1 MAERVRMP
9 QRHHALKRVDIKIEK
24 KCIINMKILTFLF
37 AMIVYI
43 GFSGESFG
51 YIYSAGGEEISL
63 VEELPNNQEWD
74 NFDACV
80 LHKQFWILWVPL
92 WNWDARYV
100 LGREGSDQYYE
111 MENEELLAR
120 LEEEYGEAASAIPFW
135 DKIGGKLLFPIL
147 ILLYSLK
154 GKFGSDKSE
163 E

>member
-1 MAERVRMP
+1 MRLLTY
-9 QRHHALKRVDIKIEK
+9 AL
-24 KCIINMKILTFLF
+24 
-37 AMIVYI
+37 AMIVYV
-43 GFSGESFG
+43 GLSGESFG

-63 VEELPNNQEWD
+63 VEELPDTNERND
-74 NFDACV
+74 IDACV

-92 WNWDARYV
+92 WNWDAQYV

-111 MENEELLAR
+111 IEDEDLLAR
-120 LEEEYGEAASAIPFW
+120 LEEDYGEAGSAIPFW

-154 GKFGSDKSE
+154 GKLGSDKSE

>member
-1 MAERVRMP
+1 MRLLTY
-9 QRHHALKRVDIKIEK
+9 AL
-24 KCIINMKILTFLF
+24 
-37 AMIVYI
+37 AMIVYV
-43 GFSGESFG
+43 GLPGESFG

-63 VEELPNNQEWD
+63 VEELPDTNERND
-74 NFDACV
+74 IDACV

-92 WNWDARYV
+92 WNWDAQYV

-111 MENEELLAR
+111 IEDEDLLAR
-120 LEEEYGEAASAIPFW
+120 LEEDYGEAGSAIPFW

-163 E
+163 

>member
-1 MAERVRMP
+1 MAERGGMS
-9 QRHHALKRVDIKIEK
+9 QRRHALKRVDTKSEK
-24 KCIINMKILTFLF
+24 QCIIGMRTLICLF
-37 AMIVYI
+37 VMIVYV

-63 VEELPNNQEWD
+63 VEELPDTNEWNNV
-74 NFDACV
+74 DACV

-111 MENEELLAR
+111 VENEALLAR

-135 DKIGGKLLFPIL
+135 DKIGGKLLFPLL

>member
-1 MAERVRMP
+1 MRLLTY
-9 QRHHALKRVDIKIEK
+9 AL
-24 KCIINMKILTFLF
+24 
-37 AMIVYI
+37 AMIVYV
-43 GFSGESFG
+43 GLPGESFG

-63 VEELPNNQEWD
+63 VEELPDTNERND
-74 NFDACV
+74 IDACV

-92 WNWDARYV
+92 WNWDAQYV

-111 MENEELLAR
+111 IEDEDLLAR
-120 LEEEYGEAASAIPFW
+120 LEEDYGEAGSAIPFW